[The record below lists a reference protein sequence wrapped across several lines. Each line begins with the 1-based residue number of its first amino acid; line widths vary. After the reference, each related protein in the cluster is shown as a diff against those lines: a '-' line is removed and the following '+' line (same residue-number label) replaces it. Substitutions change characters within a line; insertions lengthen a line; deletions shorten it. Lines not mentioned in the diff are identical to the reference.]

1 MEIVDDYPD
10 QIRVVIDELVSHL
23 DNNQL
28 DQIEDLIV
36 NNYSVEWGTKMILN
50 LSPFQ
55 AYIVKNALRS
65 YNTELL
71 TSSDD
76 WREFDNI
83 FEQIADLS
91 DTSRATIFNNDPYE
105 SPAFEYKQSKRIKHG
120 KDLDSL

>member
-1 MEIVDDYPD
+1 
-10 QIRVVIDELVSHL
+10 
-23 DNNQL
+23 
-28 DQIEDLIV
+28 
-36 NNYSVEWGTKMILN
+36 MILN

-55 AYIVKNALRS
+55 AYIVKNSLRS

-91 DTSRATIFNNDPYE
+91 DTSRDEDF
-105 SPAFEYKQSKRIKHG
+105 YKQSKRIKHG

>member
-1 MEIVDDYPD
+1 M
-10 QIRVVIDELVSHL
+10 R
-23 DNNQL
+23 
-28 DQIEDLIV
+28 
-36 NNYSVEWGTKMILN
+36 TKMIIN

-91 DTSRATIFNNDPYE
+91 DTSRETDF
-105 SPAFEYKQSKRIKHG
+105 YKQPKRIKHG

>member
-1 MEIVDDYPD
+1 M
-10 QIRVVIDELVSHL
+10 L
-23 DNNQL
+23 
-28 DQIEDLIV
+28 
-36 NNYSVEWGTKMILN
+36 LN

-55 AYIVKNALRS
+55 AYIVKNSLRS

-91 DTSRATIFNNDPYE
+91 DTSRDEDF
-105 SPAFEYKQSKRIKHG
+105 YKQSKRIKNG
-120 KDLDSL
+120 RDLDSL

>member
-1 MEIVDDYPD
+1 
-10 QIRVVIDELVSHL
+10 
-23 DNNQL
+23 
-28 DQIEDLIV
+28 
-36 NNYSVEWGTKMILN
+36 MIIN

-71 TSSDD
+71 TSPDD

-91 DTSRATIFNNDPYE
+91 DTSRADDF
-105 SPAFEYKQSKRIKHG
+105 YKQSSLNRNG
-120 KDLDSL
+120 KDLDSLWKLQLLYIPLYGLFGKFYNILKGWITQAR

>member
-1 MEIVDDYPD
+1 M
-10 QIRVVIDELVSHL
+10 L
-23 DNNQL
+23 
-28 DQIEDLIV
+28 
-36 NNYSVEWGTKMILN
+36 LN

-55 AYIVKNALRS
+55 AYIIKNSLRS

-76 WREFDNI
+76 CRDYDNI

-91 DTSRATIFNNDPYE
+91 DTSRADDFC
-105 SPAFEYKQSKRIKHG
+105 KQSTLNRNG

>member
-1 MEIVDDYPD
+1 M
-10 QIRVVIDELVSHL
+10 L
-23 DNNQL
+23 
-28 DQIEDLIV
+28 
-36 NNYSVEWGTKMILN
+36 LN

-55 AYIVKNALRS
+55 AYIVKNSLRS

-91 DTSRATIFNNDPYE
+91 DTSRDEDF
-105 SPAFEYKQSKRIKHG
+105 YKQPKKIKNG
-120 KDLDSL
+120 RDLDSL

>member
-1 MEIVDDYPD
+1 M
-10 QIRVVIDELVSHL
+10 L
-23 DNNQL
+23 
-28 DQIEDLIV
+28 
-36 NNYSVEWGTKMILN
+36 LN

-55 AYIVKNALRS
+55 AYIIKNSLRS

-91 DTSRATIFNNDPYE
+91 DTSRADDF
-105 SPAFEYKQSKRIKHG
+105 YKQPKKIKNG
-120 KDLDSL
+120 RDLDSL

>member
-1 MEIVDDYPD
+1 
-10 QIRVVIDELVSHL
+10 
-23 DNNQL
+23 
-28 DQIEDLIV
+28 
-36 NNYSVEWGTKMILN
+36 MIIT

-55 AYIVKNALRS
+55 AYIVKNSLRS

-76 WREFDNI
+76 WKEFDNI

-91 DTSRATIFNNDPYE
+91 DTSRADDF
-105 SPAFEYKQSKRIKHG
+105 YKQSHLNRNG

>member
-1 MEIVDDYPD
+1 
-10 QIRVVIDELVSHL
+10 
-23 DNNQL
+23 
-28 DQIEDLIV
+28 
-36 NNYSVEWGTKMILN
+36 MILN

-55 AYIVKNALRS
+55 AYIVKNSLRS

-91 DTSRATIFNNDPYE
+91 DTSRADDF
-105 SPAFEYKQSKRIKHG
+105 YKQPKKIKNG
-120 KDLDSL
+120 RDLDSL

>member
-1 MEIVDDYPD
+1 M
-10 QIRVVIDELVSHL
+10 L
-23 DNNQL
+23 
-28 DQIEDLIV
+28 
-36 NNYSVEWGTKMILN
+36 LN

-76 WREFDNI
+76 WKEFDNI

-91 DTSRATIFNNDPYE
+91 DTSRDEDF
-105 SPAFEYKQSKRIKHG
+105 YKQSKRIKPG